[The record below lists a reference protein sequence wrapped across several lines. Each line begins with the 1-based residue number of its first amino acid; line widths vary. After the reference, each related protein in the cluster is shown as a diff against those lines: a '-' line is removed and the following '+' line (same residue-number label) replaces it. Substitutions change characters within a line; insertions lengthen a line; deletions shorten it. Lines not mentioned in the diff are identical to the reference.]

1 MKTFLV
7 LALLFCPLSGL
18 ADDAAGPVSE
28 EPGAAVATK
37 KAHSD
42 LLRLEQQL
50 SRRLD
55 DKKEGR
61 VTPEQYQAWK
71 GEFRARLDDAI
82 TRVPPS
88 PENTAANARIMAQLG
103 EGEAA
108 HAALDQALEQN
119 PKSSVLL
126 TTKGQ
131 VLYDQKDFPGAAHN
145 ALQAWENSGHTDK
158 GAWAL
163 YKMSKSRGAPSGTTS
178 ASPGLSPLT
187 QGSPVVSTDDSNKP
201 IKLAVKGGALPVAV
215 PLPDQP
221 RKRQRIIVPESVL
234 QHPTRIAVTNRRILP
249 VSIPPA
255 SVISYLPRIPIAV
268 AHASA
273 GFGDTI
279 SFGATG
285 ALRRYVP
292 LLGMER
298 TVDTG
303 AVSYHIGE
311 GIGLA
316 TSFARLGYA
325 GSAKA
330 LPHIARGA
338 TELETCK
345 SVVEGRNTLKLVFR
359 AGMFP
364 AYRIRT
370 FEETLVHYIDRPL
383 SFVIK
388 KAATTDNRLNLLAGI
403 IVLKTAA
410 QKALEKKNE
419 GARK

>member
-1 MKTFLV
+1 MKFFLV
-7 LALLFCPLSGL
+7 LALHFCPLSGL
-18 ADDAAGPVSE
+18 ANDVAGPASE
-28 EPGAAVATK
+28 DPGATVVTK
-37 KAHSD
+37 EAHPE
-42 LLRLEQQL
+42 LIRLEQEL
-50 SRRLD
+50 SRKLD
-55 DKKEGR
+55 DKKDGR
-61 VTPEQYQAWK
+61 ITPEQYHAWK
-71 GEFRARLDDAI
+71 GEFRPRLDAAI
-82 TRVPPS
+82 ARVPPTS
-88 PENTAANARIMAQLG
+88 DNTAANARIMAQLG
-103 EGEAA
+103 ESEAA
-108 HAALDQALEQN
+108 HAALDRALEQN
-119 PKSSVLL
+119 PKSPVLL
-126 TTKGQ
+126 VTKGQ
-131 VLYDQKDFPGAAHN
+131 VLFDQKDFPGAAHN

-163 YKMSKSRGAPSGTTS
+163 YQMSKGRGAPSETAS
-178 ASPGLSPLT
+178 ASPGLSPLA
-187 QGSPVVSTDDSNKP
+187 QGSRAVSTDGPNKP
-201 IKLAVKGGALPVAV
+201 IKLAVKGSAVPIAV
-215 PLPDQP
+215 PLSGQP

-234 QHPTRIAVTNRRILP
+234 QHPTRIAVTNGRILP
-249 VSIPPA
+249 VAIPPT
-255 SVISYLPRIPIAV
+255 SVLSYLPRIPIAV

-298 TVDTG
+298 TVDIG
-303 AVSYHIGE
+303 AVSYHVGE

-316 TSFARLGYA
+316 TSFARLSYA

-338 TELETCK
+338 AELETCK

-403 IVLKTAA
+403 IVLKTAT